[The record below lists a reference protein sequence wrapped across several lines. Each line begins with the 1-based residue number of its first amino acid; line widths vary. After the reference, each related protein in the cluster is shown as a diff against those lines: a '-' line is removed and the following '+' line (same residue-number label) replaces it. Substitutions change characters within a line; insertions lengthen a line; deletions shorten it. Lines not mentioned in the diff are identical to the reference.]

1 MVFVIQVQI
10 IVVIA
15 VDVCKC
21 RNPLPEKF
29 EFEIVSTD
37 PIISNVFPE
46 DNNSYFNLD
55 ELKEKTIC
63 NYLHILDQ
71 LECGIQPDLEM
82 LLEEI
87 SLINIYGE
95 RFRILP

>member
-29 EFEIVSTD
+29 EFEIVD